1 LLGSSQAAEI
11 LMPDS
16 SRFVLERAYRIN
28 PRFPRKYKNRETKMN
43 EIMADYI
50 VVGGGSGGCA
60 VAGRLTEDPNIRV
73 TVLEAGGR
81 GDSQVVKIP
90 LGGIAMVP
98 TSLNNWAFET
108 VPQPGLNGRRGY
120 QPRGKLLGGSSGIN
134 AMIYTRGHRQD
145 YDEWAALGNNGWSF
159 DDVLPYFKRAEN
171 NATHGGHFHGQAG
184 PLHVEELRT
193 DNPFQQIYLDAAR
206 QAGFNINMD
215 FNGAEQEG
223 LGAYQ
228 VTQHQGERWTA
239 ARAYLHPHMAPNAN
253 ARANLQVETGCHVT
267 RILFD
272 GKRAVGVE
280 YVQNG
285 QQKTLRAKCEILLA
299 AGALQSPQLLMLSGV
314 GDSEALQSLGIPLVH
329 HLPGV
334 GKNLRDHPDFVF
346 KFRSKSLDLIGISP
360 LGSLRMLRE
369 FWRYFKNRRGM
380 LTTNGAEYGG
390 FLKTDKKL
398 AAPDIQ
404 LHFLIGMVDD
414 HARKQHLGHGYSCH
428 VCLLRPKSVGEVTLA
443 SKDPMAAPLIN
454 PRFLE
459 HPEDIEGMLKGFK
472 LTRQLLDAPA
482 LKAARTSDYLTANVN
497 TDDEIRAILRQ
508 HTDTV
513 YHPIGTC
520 KMGVDAMAVVDPTL
534 TVHGLQGL
542 RIVDASIMPTLIG
555 GNTNAPSMM
564 IGEKAADL
572 IRGAK

>member
-1 LLGSSQAAEI
+1 MG
-11 LMPDS
+11 
-16 SRFVLERAYRIN
+16 
-28 PRFPRKYKNRETKMN
+28 

-60 VAGRLTEDPNIRV
+60 VASRLTEDPNIRV
-73 TVLEAGGR
+73 TVLEAGGK
-81 GDSQVVKIP
+81 GDSQVVKVP

-108 VPQPGLNGRRGY
+108 LPQPGLNGRRGY
-120 QPRGKLLGGSSGIN
+120 QPRGKMLGGSSGIN

-145 YDEWAALGNNGWSF
+145 YDKWAALGNKGWSF
-159 DDVLPYFKRAEN
+159 DEVLPYFKRSEN
-171 NATHGGHFHGQAG
+171 NATHGGHLHGQNG

-193 DNPFQQIYLDAAR
+193 DNPFQQIYLDAAK
-206 QAGFNINMD
+206 QAGFNINDD
-215 FNGAEQEG
+215 FNGEEQEG

-239 ARAYLHPHMAPNAN
+239 ARAYLHPHMAPQAN

-267 RILFD
+267 RILFE
-272 GKRAVGVE
+272 GKRAVGVQ

-285 QQKTLRAKCEILLA
+285 QQKTIRAKCEILLA

-314 GDSEALQSLGIPLVH
+314 GDGNALQALGIPLVH

-334 GKNLRDHPDFVF
+334 GKNLQDHPDFVF
-346 KFRSKSLDLIGISP
+346 KFRSKSLDLIGIS
-360 LGSLRMLRE
+360 LAGSMRILRE
-369 FWRYFKNRRGM
+369 FWRYFSKRRGM
-380 LTTNGAEYGG
+380 LTTNAAEYGG
-390 FLKTDKKL
+390 FLKTDNNL
-398 AAPDIQ
+398 SAPDIQ
-404 LHFLIGMVDD
+404 LHFLVGMVDD

-443 SKDPMAAPLIN
+443 SADPMAAPLIN

-459 HPEDIEGMLKGFK
+459 HPDDIEGMVKGFK

-482 LKAARTSDYLTANVN
+482 LKAARTSDYLTANVQ

-508 HTDTV
+508 YTDTV

-520 KMGVDAMAVVDPTL
+520 KMGVDAMAVVAPDL
-534 TVHGLQGL
+534 KVHGLQGL
-542 RIVDASIMPTLIG
+542 RVVDASIMPTLIG

-564 IGEKAADL
+564 IGEKAADM
-572 IRGAK
+572 IRAQT